1 MSDSK
6 LSYWYKNS
14 VPCRESC
21 PADTDIPSYLEA
33 IYNDDFD
40 KAYNINFNDNFFPE
54 ILGRVC
60 SRPCEK
66 SCRHGDDNNGDS
78 VSICFSKRAAGR
90 YSQIKKPILKNKLK
104 KTNKSILVIG
114 GGVAGLTASA
124 ELIRYGHKLTLFE
137 KHKSLGGML
146 NQGIPVFRLPRKII
160 KKEIKQII
168 SLGIKIELNK
178 SISSFK
184 EIENL
189 SNNFDAVICAMGTLK
204 PNTLNEDFSN
214 NNSVENGLNFL
225 LRVNEKNNHYVGNNV
240 IVIGGGYTAM
250 DCARTALRLGA
261 KSVKTFYRRD
271 YKDLDIL
278 PGELEELVNEKGK
291 MIFQARPNKLINKNN
306 TLEFLELI
314 KTKSEKNDK
323 KIIDIFNSKF
333 KIKTDHVILA
343 IGQKQEF
350 KAKKYKTNI
359 FHAGDYK
366 LGATTLIN
374 AIGDAKNTAK
384 QVDNFL
390 MKRDLTKLKYKVEH
404 KVQTSRSL
412 KFNYIPVTDM
422 RLRDLPKRTFKN
434 EVEIGYNKTESKKE
448 SSRCYLC
455 HYQYEI
461 VDDLCVL
468 CDECLLVRP
477 VNECIKE
484 VSSKSISSDGQVN
497 IKRIKPGKSH
507 GIYHGLLYIDPKVCV
522 RCGECEKAC
531 PTGAIKLTKVTKVNA
546 SA

>member
-6 LSYWYKNS
+6 LSYWYKDS

-21 PADTDIPSYLEA
+21 PADTDIPGYLEA

-66 SCRHGDDNNGDS
+66 SCRHGEDKNGDS
-78 VSICFSKRAAGR
+78 VSICFSKRATGR
-90 YSQIKKPILKNKLK
+90 YSEIKKPILKNKLK

-114 GGVAGLTASA
+114 GGVAGLAASA
-124 ELIRYGHKLTLFE
+124 ELIRFGHKVTLFE

-146 NQGIPVFRLPRKII
+146 NQGIPIFRLPRRII
-160 KKEIKQII
+160 EKEIKQIT

-178 SISSFK
+178 SISSSK

-204 PNTLNEDFSN
+204 PNILNEDFSN

-261 KSVKTFYRRD
+261 KSVKIYYRRD
-271 YKDLDIL
+271 QKDLDIL

-291 MIFQARPNKLINKNN
+291 MIFKARPNALINKNN
-306 TLEFLELI
+306 ALEFLELI
-314 KTKSEKNDK
+314 KTKNEKSDK

-333 KIKTDHVILA
+333 KIKTDHIILA

-350 KAKKYKTNI
+350 KTTESKSNI

-384 QVDNFL
+384 QVDSFL
-390 MKRDLTKLKYKVEH
+390 MKRDLTNFEYKIEQG
-404 KVQTSRSL
+404 VQTSRSL

-455 HYQYEI
+455 HYNMKLMMIY
-461 VDDLCVL
+461 VYCVMNVCWLDLLMNV
-468 CDECLLVRP
+468 
-477 VNECIKE
+477 
-484 VSSKSISSDGQVN
+484 
-497 IKRIKPGKSH
+497 
-507 GIYHGLLYIDPKVCV
+507 
-522 RCGECEKAC
+522 
-531 PTGAIKLTKVTKVNA
+531 
-546 SA
+546 

>member
-6 LSYWYKNS
+6 LSYWYKDS

-21 PADTDIPSYLEA
+21 PADTDIPGYLEA

-66 SCRHGDDNNGDS
+66 SCRHGEDNNGDS
-78 VSICFSKRAAGR
+78 VSICFSKRATGK
-90 YSQIKKPILKNKLK
+90 YSEIKKPILKNKLK
-104 KTNKSILVIG
+104 KTDKSILVLG
-114 GGVAGLTASA
+114 GGVAGLAASA
-124 ELIRYGHKLTLFE
+124 ELIRFGHKVTLFE

-160 KKEIKQII
+160 EKEIKQIT

-178 SISSFK
+178 SVSSSK
-184 EIENL
+184 EIEKL

-204 PNTLNEDFSN
+204 PNILNQEFSN
-214 NNSVENGLNFL
+214 NSSVENGLNFL

-240 IVIGGGYTAM
+240 VVIGGGYTAM

-271 YKDLDIL
+271 QKDLDIL

-291 MIFQARPNKLINKNN
+291 MIFKARPNTLINKNN

-323 KIIDIFNSKF
+323 KIVDIFNSKF
-333 KIKTDHVILA
+333 KIKTDHIILA

-350 KAKKYKTNI
+350 KTTKSITNI

-374 AIGDAKNTAK
+374 AIGDAKKTAK
-384 QVDNFL
+384 EVDNFL
-390 MKRDLTKLKYKVEH
+390 MKRDLTNFEYKVEH
-404 KVQTSRSL
+404 GVQT
-412 KFNYIPVTDM
+412 
-422 RLRDLPKRTFKN
+422 
-434 EVEIGYNKTESKKE
+434 
-448 SSRCYLC
+448 
-455 HYQYEI
+455 
-461 VDDLCVL
+461 
-468 CDECLLVRP
+468 CLLYT
-477 VNECIKE
+477 
-484 VSSKSISSDGQVN
+484 SDAA
-497 IKRIKPGKSH
+497 
-507 GIYHGLLYIDPKVCV
+507 D
-522 RCGECEKAC
+522 E
-531 PTGAIKLTKVTKVNA
+531 
-546 SA
+546 

>member
-1 MSDSK
+1 
-6 LSYWYKNS
+6 
-14 VPCRESC
+14 
-21 PADTDIPSYLEA
+21 
-33 IYNDDFD
+33 
-40 KAYNINFNDNFFPE
+40 
-54 ILGRVC
+54 
-60 SRPCEK
+60 
-66 SCRHGDDNNGDS
+66 
-78 VSICFSKRAAGR
+78 
-90 YSQIKKPILKNKLK
+90 
-104 KTNKSILVIG
+104 
-114 GGVAGLTASA
+114 
-124 ELIRYGHKLTLFE
+124 
-137 KHKSLGGML
+137 
-146 NQGIPVFRLPRKII
+146 
-160 KKEIKQII
+160 
-168 SLGIKIELNK
+168 
-178 SISSFK
+178 
-184 EIENL
+184 
-189 SNNFDAVICAMGTLK
+189 MGTLK
-204 PNTLNEDFSN
+204 PNILNQEFTT

-271 YKDLDIL
+271 QKDLDIL

-291 MIFQARPNKLINKNN
+291 MIFKARPNTLINKNN

-314 KTKSEKNDK
+314 KTKSGKNDK
-323 KIIDIFNSKF
+323 QIVDIFNSKF
-333 KIKTDHVILA
+333 KIKADHIILA

-350 KAKKYKTNI
+350 KTTKSITNI

-390 MKRDLTKLKYKVEH
+390 MKRDLTNFEYKVKH
-404 KVQTSRSL
+404 GVQTSRSL

-461 VDDLCVL
+461 NDDLCVL

-484 VSSKSISSDGQVN
+484 VSSKSISEDGRVS
-497 IKRIKPGKSH
+497 IKRIEPGKSH